1 MVASWM
7 RCGFWRTFVLP
18 CDFELSLYFG
28 DTDAKAALDLCN
40 GLGLSEVAGFIE
52 VLQVGPQLF

>member
-1 MVASWM
+1 M